1 MTKDPYEVLG
11 VSRSASA
18 DEIKKAYRKKARE
31 NHPDLHPDDP
41 QASEKLKEIN
51 EAYDRITNPEKYRAS
66 DARAA
71 AAQGAASGT
80 GYYNPF
86 AGYGYG
92 GYGAGGSGYGGYGA
106 GGSGYGTGGSSQAGG
121 SGSGQGQGAQGN
133 PYSNPY
139 GGSGYG
145 GGFSYGGP
153 FGWTVIDFDDLF
165 GFGGAGFG
173 GQIHPEANASDS
185 MEFRSAITEM
195 NAGRYAQAVRTL
207 DSVPSTGRNARWYYL
222 SAIANRGA
230 GNTVTAA
237 DHIKKA
243 VQKDPTNADYQR
255 AQAQFQQAGKTYT
268 QQSQTR
274 GFNPLSG
281 GCLDGL
287 GCCLGVWCCAPAF
300 MRFCIG
306 F

>member
-11 VSRSASA
+11 VSRSATP

-41 QASEKLKEIN
+41 QASDKLKEIN

-71 AAQGAASGT
+71 AASGA
-80 GYYNPF
+80 
-86 AGYGYG
+86 AGYGYNPFG
-92 GYGAGGSGYGGYGA
+92 GYNYGGYGSGGSRTGSAGAGGS
-106 GGSGYGTGGSSQAGG
+106 SS
-121 SGSGQGQGAQGN
+121 SGSGGSAGQGG
-133 PYSNPY
+133 YNPY

-153 FGWTVIDFDDLF
+153 YGWTVIDFDDLF
-165 GFGGAGFG
+165 GFGGSGFSS
-173 GQIHPEANASDS
+173 QIHPEASASDS
-185 MEFRSAITEM
+185 LEFRTAITEM
-195 NAGRYAQAVRTL
+195 NSGRYAQAVRTL

-222 SAIANRGA
+222 SALANRGA
-230 GNTVTAA
+230 GNTVAAA

-243 VQKDPTNADYQR
+243 CQKDPTNSDYQR
-255 AQAQFQQAGKTYT
+255 AQVQFQSAGQAYA
-268 QQSQTR
+268 QQGQAR
-274 GFNPLSG
+274 GFNPRSG
-281 GCLDGL
+281 LVDGL
-287 GCCLGVWCCAPAF
+287 ACCFGIWCCAPYA
-300 MRFCIG
+300 MRLCLG

>member
-31 NHPDLHPDDP
+31 NHPDLNPNDPD
-41 QASEKLKEIN
+41 ASERLKDIN
-51 EAYDRITNPEKYRAS
+51 EAYDRITNPEKYAAS

-71 AAQGAASGT
+71 AAKGAAGGAGAGYGS

-92 GYGAGGSGYGGYGA
+92 GYGYRGSGTGSSGTGSSSGSSRGTGA
-106 GGSGYGTGGSSQAGG
+106 GGAGGTG
-121 SGSGQGQGAQGN
+121 SGGN

-139 GGSGYG
+139 GGGYG
-145 GGFSYGGP
+145 YGGP

-173 GQIHPEANASDS
+173 SQIHPEASASDS
-185 MEFRSAITEM
+185 AAVRAAITEM
-195 NAGRYAQAVRTL
+195 NSGRYGQAVRTL
-207 DSVPSTGRNARWYYL
+207 DSIPSTGRDARWYYL
-222 SAIANRGA
+222 SALANNGA
-230 GNTVTAA
+230 GNTVAAA

-243 VQKDPTNADYQR
+243 VQKDPSNMDYQR
-255 AQAQFQQAGKTYT
+255 VQQQFQRTGQTYT
-268 QQSQTR
+268 QQGQAR
-274 GFNPLSG
+274 GFSPRTGLI
-281 GCLDGL
+281 DGI
-287 GCCLGVWCCAPAF
+287 GCCVALSCCGPTC
-300 MRFCIG
+300 MRVCFPLP
-306 F
+306 